1 MEGIPSIFSLSAVA
15 AILAAVGFFVV
26 QRFVKPIDMETHQG
40 FLDAMLSIVGTLV
53 SILLGLLVA
62 AALEDYEALEVSVDK
77 EAASVAHVFRITAG
91 LPAET
96 RDRIQGV
103 CMTYCEQVVNDDWP
117 IMEKGKIP
125 HESFFTLSKLVN
137 EAAIFEPKTEG
148 QNNLHAELLS
158 AVSDIVDYRRDRML
172 VLHSNR
178 QQNLMPVLL
187 MCSIIVLVF
196 AYLYT
201 RRGTIFHGVLISMVA
216 IALGANLGLV
226 YVLTNPFKAD
236 WKIQPRGFILN
247 KKALEQLRSR
257 PELMKLYHLKSDA
270 PAPSSSVSEPAPT
283 GKKQ

>member
-15 AILAAVGFFVV
+15 ALLAAVGFFVV
-26 QRFVKPIDMETHQG
+26 QRVVKPVDMETHQG

-62 AALEDYEALEVSVDK
+62 AALEDYEALEISVDK
-77 EAASVAHVFRITAG
+77 EAAGVAHVFRITAG
-91 LPAET
+91 LPEGT
-96 RDRIQGV
+96 RDRIQNICV
-103 CMTYCEQVVNDDWP
+103 TYCEQVIDDDWP
-117 IMEKGKIP
+117 IMEKGEIP
-125 HESFFTLSKLVN
+125 SRSFFTLNKLVN
-137 EAAIFEPKTEG
+137 EAAVFEPKSEG

-201 RRGTIFHGVLISMVA
+201 RKGTIFHGVLISLVA
-216 IALGANLGLV
+216 IALGANLSLV

-236 WKIQPRGFILN
+236 WKIQPRGFIWN
-247 KKALEQLRSR
+247 KRALEQVRSR
-257 PELMKLYHLKSDA
+257 PELMKLYHLKPDGPGSA
-270 PAPSSSVSEPAPT
+270 SRTSEPAHS
-283 GKKQ
+283 GKK